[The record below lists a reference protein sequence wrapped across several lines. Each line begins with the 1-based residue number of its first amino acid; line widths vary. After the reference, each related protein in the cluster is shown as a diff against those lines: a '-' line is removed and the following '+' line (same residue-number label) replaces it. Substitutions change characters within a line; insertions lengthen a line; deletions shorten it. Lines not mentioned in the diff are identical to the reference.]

1 MLRLLSEV
9 NITDT
14 AGIVK
19 ELLAEIEQMKKEL
32 LEERNEHRKSRELLE
47 ELAKKLEL
55 KVVG

>member
-32 LEERNEHRKSRELLE
+32 LEGRNEHRKSRELLE

-55 KVVG
+55 KVV